1 MVAWVLKNR
10 VNGAAGEFCFFTTVD
25 LQEVVEGGMDAVDIE
40 EFAQAVEVKLF
51 PEENLAFGK
60 VTAPDSN
67 DRRTDTFPVTDK
79 FYHSDVEHQGV
90 KDVVRM
96 VEAEKIAPR
105 DDCRRGED
113 EAVAYTEGKND
124 VQPVGLHIVSIT
136 FVDKLGVCLAERI
149 VYTLIRHYYCSGR
162 QSVRP

>member
-1 MVAWVLKNR
+1 VVAWVLKNR

-25 LQEVVEGGMDAVDIE
+25 LQEVVEGGMDTVDIE
-40 EFAQAVEVKLF
+40 EFAQAIEVKLF

-79 FYHSDVEHQGV
+79 FYHSDVEHQDV
-90 KDVVRM
+90 KDVVRL
-96 VEAEKIAPR
+96 VEAEKTAPR

-124 VQPVGLHIVSIT
+124 VQPVGLHIVLIT
-136 FVDKLGVCLAERI
+136 LIDKLGECLAERVI
-149 VYTLIRHYYCSGR
+149 FCLI
-162 QSVRP
+162 

>member
-1 MVAWVLKNR
+1 LKNR
-10 VNGAAGEFCFFTTVD
+10 VNGAAGNFCFFTTID

-79 FYHSDVEHQGV
+79 FDHSDVEHQGV
-90 KDVVRM
+90 KDVFGL
-96 VEAEKIAPR
+96 VEVEERPVG
-105 DDCRRGED
+105 DECRRGEQD
-113 EAVAYTEGKND
+113 AVAYSEGKND
-124 VQPVGLHIVSIT
+124 VQSVGLHIVSVAII
-136 FVDKLGVCLAERI
+136 DKLGVCLTI
-149 VYTLIRHYYCSGR
+149 
-162 QSVRP
+162 SVVLCLVGHLL